1 MYEKLFWS
9 LILIPWIGALGAYTI
24 FRRSHIPN
32 VIITTLT
39 FIILTA
45 VSVFMW
51 FNYHQPIKIYTPHWL
66 DWVITLYDYLL
77 LFYFLKQGIE
87 HKHKLVSVLAIIQ
100 LILLT
105 WALVLFPDKELYN
118 VYIDRLSIFMFI
130 IVGFVGSLIT
140 VFATQYM
147 KHEAPEREGEF
158 VAILVWFLGVMN
170 FAVAVNNIE
179 WFFAL
184 FETTTLAS
192 YLLIR
197 FREDLISINNALL
210 ALWMN
215 QIGGIAILL
224 ALLFSIHKYHITHFN
239 ELLEEKTILLFPLA
253 FLSASALVKG
263 AQMPFHRWLLGAMVA
278 PTPVSAILHSAT
290 MVKIAP
296 YLILRLS
303 PVIKG
308 TLLAKLI
315 ILYTGFVFVI
325 TALLAL
331 NEVNF
336 KRILAYSTVS
346 LLALMML
353 AGAVGTPLAIT
364 VSLML
369 IAFHALAKALLFLEA
384 GVMEKLYKAKTIYDM
399 KHIIN
404 KAPATVFFILIGF
417 LSMTMV
423 PFAMFVAKWL
433 LISEMAQLL
442 SKASY
447 IITVGILALG
457 GAILTILYIK
467 ILGIAINRDEEEFK
481 VKLERLPV
489 LYALPNTLY
498 VGIILTATLF
508 IAKVIAHFFAPI
520 VSDLGEGTLSGLV
533 KDSFSV
539 IIGDL
544 ELSFWQ
550 IAIALFFVVVFPII
564 AHFLH
569 FKADTSPEYAC
580 GEHIK
585 LQISTY
591 NMECLEKA
599 KSYFEMIALSLFV
612 LVLIVGGGML

>member
-1 MYEKLFWS
+1 MENLLVWS
-9 LILIPWIGALGAYTI
+9 LILIPWLSALGI
-24 FRRSHIPN
+24 FLLRKHLAAVFLTAFNLLVLTALSLYLWFNGNFP
-32 VIITTLT
+32 VTLQTPKFLDWIIT
-39 FIILTA
+39 I
-45 VSVFMW
+45 
-51 FNYHQPIKIYTPHWL
+51 
-66 DWVITLYDYLL
+66 YDYGL
-77 LFYFLKQGIE
+77 LFYFLKQGWE
-87 HKHKLVSVLAIIQ
+87 HKNKAVSLLAVIQ

-105 WALVLFPDKELYN
+105 WALLIMPHSDIGNL
-118 VYIDRLSIFMFI
+118 YIDKLSVFMYL
-130 IVGFVGSLIT
+130 IVATVGSLIT
-140 VFATQYM
+140 LFATRYM
-147 KHEAPEREGEF
+147 QDEDPSREAEF

-170 FAVAVNNIE
+170 FAVSVNNIE

-197 FREDLISINNALL
+197 FRRDEISFKNALL

-224 ALLFSIHKYHITHFN
+224 ALLFAVHKYGITHFTQ
-239 ELLEEKTILLFPLA
+239 LLQHKEVALFPLA
-253 FLSASALVKG
+253 FLSAAALVKG

-303 PVIKG
+303 PVLQN
-308 TLLAKLI
+308 TLLAKLLI
-315 ILYTGFVFVI
+315 IYTGFVFVV

-331 NEVNF
+331 NEVHF
-336 KRILAYSTVS
+336 KRILAYSTIS

-364 VSLML
+364 VALML

-399 KHIIN
+399 KHLIN
-404 KAPATVFFILIGF
+404 KAPVTVFFILVGF

-457 GAILTILYIK
+457 GAILTVLYLK
-467 ILGIAINRDEEEFK
+467 ILGIAINRDEETFK
-481 VKLERLPV
+481 VKLEKQPFLYAFPNTVYVALILLATLLISPV
-489 LYALPNTLY
+489 L
-498 VGIILTATLF
+498 
-508 IAKVIAHFFAPI
+508 AHLFAPI
-520 VSDLGEGTLSGLV
+520 TADIVNQAPNFATDTLDVVVDNLR
-533 KDSFSV
+533 
-539 IIGDL
+539 L
-544 ELSFWQ
+544 PFWQ
-550 IAIALFFVVVFPII
+550 IVIAFFFVVVFPII
-564 AHFLH
+564 AHFIH
-569 FKADTSPEYAC
+569 FKADRAPEYTC
-580 GEHIK
+580 GEPLK
-585 LQISTY
+585 VQISTY
-591 NMECLEKA
+591 NMVCLEKA
-599 KSYFEMIALSLFV
+599 YPYLEMVALALFV
-612 LVLIVGGGML
+612 LVLIIGGGML